1 MRTPP
6 ACTVRIAAA
15 PSSPRP
21 HRRCRA
27 RRSPAERL
35 QLRSTESST
44 KSPAWRISSAARS
57 RSTQPSGKRRP
68 PRGMCVSEMTAICTV
83 SSPCFPVTP
92 VSPRA
97 RSSGD
102 RAFASGAKGRR
113 FKSCRARSKVPENA
127 SGFSERPA
135 WTWLALVAAA
145 PSPRRHSR
153 RGCSPHDPAAT
164 RGRTMPVP
172 SGTQRCTARATI
184 DLLVA
189 RRRAA
194 DGRQRRPT
202 SALALLRATCGRR
215 TARSAGLTAWNSI
228 R

>member
-1 MRTPP
+1 MGCSTPSLPKSPEIAANRRTP
-6 ACTVRIAAA
+6 TGRLRDRIA
-15 PSSPRP
+15 RK
-21 HRRCRA
+21 H
-27 RRSPAERL
+27 
-35 QLRSTESST
+35 
-44 KSPAWRISSAARS
+44 
-57 RSTQPSGKRRP
+57 G
-68 PRGMCVSEMTAICTV
+68 
-83 SSPCFPVTP
+83 
-92 VSPRA
+92 
-97 RSSGD
+97 RSSLS
-102 RAFASGAKGRR
+102 ATPPNVSSGAKGRR
-113 FKSCRARSKVPENA
+113 FKSCRARSNVPENA